1 MLAAGQT
8 SAAQM
13 HTTGG
18 SKDDRGAAD
27 GSAGFEALLAELSL
41 RLANASIDGI
51 EAEVESALAQ
61 LVARLGYD
69 RCTYGDF
76 MPDGSF
82 SVVRSVA
89 AAGLE
94 PLPRGP
100 RDSVEPWVI
109 DQIRAGHVVALPD
122 LPHGLPAE
130 ATAELERCRRSGLRS
145 HLSLPLRVGGRIVGA
160 LSFGGL
166 RRACP
171 WPEPTIARLKIIGE
185 LIAGAIAR
193 TRADE
198 EARRL
203 RARLWHVDRVARV
216 AALGAGIAHELNQP
230 LAAILSNAQAGLAYL
245 ERGEPQPEQMR
256 AILQAVVRDDK
267 RAADTIRS
275 MRALLK
281 PDEGQRERIDVA
293 ATLHDVLQLLAVD
306 LRDRGVRVETELASG
321 CWAIADKAQ
330 IEQVALNLVMNAAAA
345 MQSCPREQRVLQVA
359 VAGDGQGRVA
369 VAVRDRG
376 PGIAPDHR
384 DAVFEPFWT
393 ARSEGLGLGLPIC
406 RSIVQAHGG
415 RIEVL
420 PNADRGVTLRFE
432 LPDATAA
439 QAEAAPAAEAPAPQI
454 ALAAHAPTV
463 AVVDD
468 DATVRESL
476 GRLFAAAGWNVAG
489 FASADE
495 FLARACLA
503 QLGCIVLD
511 HRMPGRS
518 GLDLLQQLRNEDASP
533 PVLFLSGAH
542 DAESGVAAMKRGAV
556 DYLVKPADGQA
567 LVAAVRQALQCHAA
581 EQRGRLE
588 RQACR
593 ERIGRLSAR
602 EREIMA
608 QVIRGRLNKQIAAEL
623 GIAEQTVKQ
632 HRGRVMD
639 KVGVRSVPE
648 LLRVCEAAGV
658 VDAAGAEPAQATG
671 PR

>member
-1 MLAAGQT
+1 
-8 SAAQM
+8 M
-13 HTTGG
+13 HTTGE
-18 SKDDRGAAD
+18 SKDERGAAD

-41 RLANASIDGI
+41 RFANVGIDGI

-69 RCTYGDF
+69 RCTYGEF
-76 MPDGSF
+76 VPDGSF

-89 AAGLE
+89 ASGLE

-100 RDSVEPWVI
+100 RASIEPWVI
-109 DQIRAGHVVALPD
+109 EQLRAGCVVALPD

-130 ATAELERCRRSGLRS
+130 ATVEVERCRRIGLRS
-145 HLSLPLRVGGRIVGA
+145 HLSVPLRVGGRIVGA

-166 RRACP
+166 RCAYP
-171 WPEPTIARLKIIGE
+171 WPEYTIARLKIIGE
-185 LIAGAIAR
+185 QIAGAIAR
-193 TRADE
+193 TRSEE

-203 RARLWHVDRVARV
+203 RGRLWHVDRVARI

-245 ERGEPQPEQMR
+245 ERGEPQLDQMR

-267 RAADTIRS
+267 RAAETIRS
-275 MRALLK
+275 MRALLR
-281 PDEGQRERIDVA
+281 PGEMARERIDVA
-293 ATLHDVLQLLAVD
+293 ATLREVLQLLAVE
-306 LRDRGVRVETELASG
+306 LRQQGVHVEARLASG
-321 CWAIADKAQ
+321 CWATADKAQ

-345 MQSCPREQRVLQVA
+345 MQACPREQRVLRVSVADDGRGRVVVA
-359 VAGDGQGRVA
+359 VC
-369 VAVRDRG
+369 DRG
-376 PGIAPDHR
+376 PGIAPEQR

-420 PNADRGVTLRFE
+420 PNADGGVTLRFE
-432 LPDATAA
+432 LPRAAAAGAVHDGDA
-439 QAEAAPAAEAPAPQI
+439 PAEAPAP
-454 ALAAHAPTV
+454 AVEAAEGVPAV
-463 AVVDD
+463 CVVDD
-468 DATVRESL
+468 DAAVRESL
-476 GRLFAAAGWNVAG
+476 CRLLGAAGWQVSA

-495 FLARACLA
+495 FLARAPLA
-503 QLGCIVLD
+503 QVSCIVLD
-511 HRMPGRS
+511 HRMPGGRS
-518 GLDLLQQLRNEDASP
+518 GLELLEHLRGEAAAP
-533 PVLFLSGAH
+533 PVVFLSGDH
-542 DAESGVAAMKRGAV
+542 EAESGVAAMKLGAV
-556 DYLVKPADGQA
+556 DYLVKPADDAA
-567 LVAAVRQALQCHAA
+567 LIAAVRRALQRHAA

-608 QVIRGRLNKQIAAEL
+608 QVIRGRLNKQIAADL
-623 GIAEQTVKQ
+623 AIAEQTVKQ

-648 LLRVCEAAGV
+648 LLRVCEAAGL
-658 VDAAGAEPAQATG
+658 VDAAGAAPAQAAD

>member
-1 MLAAGQT
+1 
-8 SAAQM
+8 M
-13 HTTGG
+13 HTTGE

-41 RLANASIDGI
+41 RFANVGIDGI

-69 RCTYGDF
+69 RCTYGEF
-76 MPDGSF
+76 VPDGSF

-100 RDSVEPWVI
+100 RASIEPWVI
-109 DQIRAGHVVALPD
+109 EQIRADCVVALPD

-130 ATAELERCRRSGLRS
+130 ATVEVERCRRIGLRS
-145 HLSLPLRVGGRIVGA
+145 HLSVPLRVGGRIVGA

-166 RRACP
+166 RRAYP
-171 WPEPTIARLKIIGE
+171 WPEPTITRLKIIGE
-185 LIAGAIAR
+185 QIAGAIAR
-193 TRADE
+193 TRSEE

-203 RARLWHVDRVARV
+203 RGRLWHVDRVARI

-245 ERGEPQPEQMR
+245 ERGEPQLDQMR

-267 RAADTIRS
+267 RAAETIRS
-275 MRALLK
+275 MRALLR
-281 PDEGQRERIDVA
+281 PGEMARERIDVA
-293 ATLHDVLQLLAVD
+293 ATLREVLQLLAVE
-306 LRDRGVRVETELASG
+306 LRQQGVHVEAVLASG
-321 CWAIADKAQ
+321 CWATADKAQ

-345 MQSCPREQRVLQVA
+345 MQACPREQRVLRVSVADDGRGRVVVA
-359 VAGDGQGRVA
+359 VC
-369 VAVRDRG
+369 DRG
-376 PGIAPDHR
+376 PGIAPEQR

-420 PNADRGVTLRFE
+420 PNADGGVTLRFE
-432 LPDATAA
+432 LPSAAAA
-439 QAEAAPAAEAPAPQI
+439 QAHAAPAPAEVPAAKI
-454 ALAAHAPTV
+454 ALAADAPTV
-463 AVVDD
+463 GVVDD
-468 DATVRESL
+468 EAAVRESL
-476 GRLFAAAGWNVAG
+476 GRLFAAAGWRVAA

-495 FLARACLA
+495 LLVRACLA
-503 QLGCIVLD
+503 QLECIVLD

-518 GLDLLQQLRNEDASP
+518 GLELLEHLRGEAAAP
-533 PVLFLSGAH
+533 PVVFLSGDH
-542 DAESGVAAMKRGAV
+542 EAESGVAAMKLGAV
-556 DYLVKPADGQA
+556 DYLVKPADDAA
-567 LVAAVRQALQCHAA
+567 LIAAVRRALQRHAA

-608 QVIRGRLNKQIAAEL
+608 QVIRGRLNKQIAADL
-623 GIAEQTVKQ
+623 AIAEQTVKQ

-648 LLRVCEAAGV
+648 LLRVCEAAGL
-658 VDAAGAEPAQATG
+658 VDAAGAAPAQAAD